1 MLLRG
6 ENENIVPKCSNSQNT
21 NFTFNSF
28 SQVVNSLVTASRGY
42 KKGLLFNVPQ
52 SITPKNIHKLAE
64 VIQLHSSILTL
75 LLTLFARLSILRL
88 LTSLLQTTRV
98 AQRHKVQR
106 MHLQDAKYLGLMHL
120 RIKRFEQVFVLSDF
134 TFHKII
140 TLQLPSKRL
149 LNT

>member
-1 MLLRG
+1 M
-6 ENENIVPKCSNSQNT
+6 C
-21 NFTFNSF
+21 
-28 SQVVNSLVTASRGY
+28 
-42 KKGLLFNVPQ
+42 Q
-52 SITPKNIHKLAE
+52 SAATPTR
-64 VIQLHSSILTL
+64 ILTL

-140 TLQLPSKRL
+140 ILELPSKRL
-149 LNT
+149 LQKICKFSIVEFQARRLTKKTSLVPYSLVPVQPIYSHLSNKREVTLTDF